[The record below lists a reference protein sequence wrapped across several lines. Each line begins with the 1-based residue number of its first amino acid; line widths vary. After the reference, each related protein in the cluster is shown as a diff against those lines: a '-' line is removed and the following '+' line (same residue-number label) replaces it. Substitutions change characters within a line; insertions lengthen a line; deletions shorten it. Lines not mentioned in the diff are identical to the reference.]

1 MSGALTSYADWL
13 HLQWPS
19 GQVEPLPEVASDFS
33 TNVPGL
39 FIVGDL
45 TGTPLL
51 KFAVDSGTRV
61 VRAIPQ
67 SEIDSAGDRIPLVI
81 IGAGVAGVAASI
93 EAHRRGI
100 EHRLLES
107 SALLDTLKNFPVGKP
122 IFTCPPEME
131 PAGDFQLPQGDLDRE
146 GLLESLRLQ
155 AQEAAIAPITC
166 RVESVT
172 TNKNGLQVHGDDGQK
187 YQAKRVVVAVGR
199 SGDYRRLGVVGE
211 DLDHVSNRLHDPGD
225 HRGEAV
231 LVVGGGDSACEAAVA
246 LADAGAQVTLAHRGD
261 QLVRPS
267 SENIERVN
275 ERAGRRMLQVEPLS
289 TVLAIDQDTVTVTQP
304 EGQKRLE
311 ATSVYALIGR
321 ETPLAFLRRCG
332 VKIRGEWTGRSWL
345 GLFLVLALCTLL
357 YHWKRPGVWLPISEW
372 WSSQGGFPAGVDR
385 WWTGLGGSF
394 SDSTT
399 WIGTLATSVAE
410 AGFWYSLLYTLIVL
424 VFGIRR
430 MRRRPT
436 PYVRW
441 QTWTLI
447 SIQALPLFVLPYL
460 ILPWLG
466 NNGLFDAGWGR
477 TFADALFPVAEGY
490 GPGREYWRAFG
501 LILAW
506 PLFFWN
512 VFTDQPLMAWLVISL
527 IQTFVLLPLA
537 IRRWGKGVYC
547 GWICSC
553 GALAETLGDTQR
565 RKMPHGKMTN
575 RLNFIGQGLLL
586 LCCVMCDLRV
596 ISWLFPDS
604 TIGLWSGNV
613 YSSIL
618 TGIPLLS
625 YEWTVDVL
633 FSGILGVGLYWH
645 FSGRVWCRF
654 ACPLAALMNIYAR
667 FSRFRIVA
675 EKARCIS
682 CNVCTA
688 VCHQGVD
695 VMAFAQ
701 RGIPVEDPQCVRC
714 SACIEECPTTV
725 LRFGEVDADGRVVR
739 LDSLQAISTRT
750 Q

>member
-1 MSGALTSYADWL
+1 MGR
-13 HLQWPS
+13 
-19 GQVEPLPEVASDFS
+19 VEPLPQVAADFS

-61 VRAIPQ
+61 VSSIPQ
-67 SEIDSAGDRIPLVI
+67 SDIEAPGDRIPLVI
-81 IGAGVAGVAASI
+81 IGAGVAGVAASV

-107 SALLDTLKNFPVGKP
+107 SDLFDTLKNFPVGKP
-122 IFTCPPEME
+122 IFTCPPEMQ
-131 PAGDFQLPQGDLDRE
+131 PAGELQLPVGDLDRE

-155 AQEAAIAPITC
+155 AQEAGVEATRC
-166 RVESVT
+166 RVESVSSHS
-172 TNKNGLQVHGDDGQK
+172 NGLQVQCEDGQ
-187 YQAKRVVVAVGR
+187 QFEAGRVVVAVGR
-199 SGDYRRLGVVGE
+199 SGDYRQLGVVGE
-211 DLDHVSNRLHDPGD
+211 DLDHVSNRLHDPTA
-225 HRGEAV
+225 HRGESV

-246 LADAGAQVTLAHRGD
+246 LADAGAEVTLAHRGD

-267 SENIERVN
+267 SENVERVC
-275 ERAGRRMLQVEPLS
+275 RRVSDQTLQLEPQS
-289 TVLAIDQDTVTVTQP
+289 TVASIGQDAVTLTQP
-304 EGQKRLE
+304 EGQKSVE
-311 ATSVYALIGR
+311 ATCVYTLIGR
-321 ETPLAFLRRCG
+321 EAPLAFLRRCG
-332 VKIRGEWTGRSWL
+332 VKIRGEWTARSWL
-345 GLFLVLALCTLL
+345 GLAVALIVCTWI

-372 WSSQGGFPAGVDR
+372 WSSRGGFPAGVEQ

-394 SDSTT
+394 ADPTT
-399 WIGTLATSVAE
+399 WLGTLATSVAE
-410 AGFWYSLLYTLIVL
+410 AGFWYSLTYTLVVL
-424 VFGIRR
+424 IFGIGR
-430 MRRRPT
+430 MRRRRT

-447 SIQALPLFVLPYL
+447 SIQAIPLFVLPYL

-466 NNGLFDAGWGR
+466 NNGYFAAGWGQVI
-477 TFADALFPVAEGY
+477 ADALFPVAEGY

-512 VFTDQPLMAWLVISL
+512 VFTEQPLMAWLVISL

-565 RKMPHGKMTN
+565 RKMPHGEWTQ
-575 RLNFIGQGLLL
+575 RLNFIGQFLLL
-586 LCCVMCDLRV
+586 LCCLMCDLR
-596 ISWLFPDS
+596 IASWLFPDS
-604 TIGLWSGNV
+604 IVGHWAHNI

-618 TGIPLLS
+618 TGIPWLS

-667 FSRFRIVA
+667 FSRFRIISKK
-675 EKARCIS
+675 ERCIS

-714 SACIEECPTTV
+714 SACVEECPTAV
-725 LRFGEVDADGRVVR
+725 LRFGEVDDEGHVVR
-739 LDSLQAISTRT
+739 LDSLSAVSSSAR
-750 Q
+750 